1 MRRRLLLFGQ
11 RKCGWSYSQI
21 PTWDDLLLFFSVCG
35 QKALSDWAT
44 CYRLASTMLF
54 EKRQSVHDVTIFGAG
69 KQAYWHA
76 RLALLLRGEEIH
88 HMNFGTS
95 VPSASEFSTQ
105 QLFSDYD
112 TQ

>member
-1 MRRRLLLFGQ
+1 MDGVIHKYLPGMICF
-11 RKCGWSYSQI
+11 
-21 PTWDDLLLFFSVCG
+21 LFFLFFCG

-88 HMNFGTS
+88 HMSFGTS

-105 QLFSDYD
+105 QLFSDYY

>member
-1 MRRRLLLFGQ
+1 MDGIIHKYLPGMDCFFFFFFFFG
-11 RKCGWSYSQI
+11 R
-21 PTWDDLLLFFSVCG
+21 

-95 VPSASEFSTQ
+95 IPSTSQFSTQ

>member
-1 MRRRLLLFGQ
+1 MDEVIHKYLPGMDCFFF
-11 RKCGWSYSQI
+11 
-21 PTWDDLLLFFSVCG
+21 LFFFFLFVFSFFRG

-95 VPSASEFSTQ
+95 VPSTSILNTTIVF
-105 QLFSDYD
+105 
-112 TQ
+112 

>member
-1 MRRRLLLFGQ
+1 MDGVIHKYLPGMICF
-11 RKCGWSYSQI
+11 
-21 PTWDDLLLFFSVCG
+21 FFSCVCG

-95 VPSASEFSTQ
+95 IPSTFQFSTQ
-105 QLFSDYD
+105 QLFSDYY